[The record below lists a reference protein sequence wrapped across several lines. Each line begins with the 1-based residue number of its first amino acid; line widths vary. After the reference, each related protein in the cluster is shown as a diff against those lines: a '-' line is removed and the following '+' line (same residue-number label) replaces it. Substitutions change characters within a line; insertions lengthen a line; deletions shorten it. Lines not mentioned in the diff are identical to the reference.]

1 MAAKSSI
8 LDIDAQIEKLRERRK
23 TLIVKSAERFARAA
37 TKAGL
42 AEMEIAD
49 EEVDR
54 IFEEIAARF
63 RKGAEKGAG
72 GAAAAPRGS
81 TNGGTGAATE
91 VPHDG

>member
-23 TLIVKSAERFARAA
+23 TMVVKSAERFARAA

-54 IFEEIAARF
+54 IFEEIAAQF
-63 RKGAEKGAG
+63 RKAEKKGAG
-72 GAAAAPRGS
+72 GAVAAPRGS
-81 TNGGTGAATE
+81 ANGGTGAAAE
-91 VPHDG
+91 GSHDG

>member
-23 TLIVKSAERFARAA
+23 SLIVKSAERFARAA

-42 AEMEIAD
+42 AEMEITD

-63 RKGAEKGAG
+63 RKEAKKGTG
-72 GAAAAPRGS
+72 GAAPSPRGQP
-81 TNGGTGAATE
+81 GGGAGAAEE

>member
-42 AEMEIAD
+42 AEMEITD

-63 RKGAEKGAG
+63 RKAGKKGTG
-72 GAAAAPRGS
+72 GASPSPRGQPG
-81 TNGGTGAATE
+81 GGTGAATE
-91 VPHDG
+91 VSHDG